1 MKCEQDSANIASFMP
16 LKYVIIQSAF
26 TPDVEPFPVMPP
38 SDNLFVIEEDQEGE
52 DLLTI
57 EEFSKDMGSE

>member
-1 MKCEQDSANIASFMP
+1 MP
-16 LKYVIIQSAF
+16 LNIIFQIAF